1 MFRGHPCNF
10 GGFRAT
16 YEADEQAAGVPRF
29 SEEVFRRLYDET
41 LEETLRVA
49 RGICGSDEDAKEAC
63 QDAYAALAQYWSSG
77 GLRESPRR
85 LLFRAL
91 QRSAIDALRARLRRE
106 RRVGVSAPTAMLSVR
121 GPLERALRRLRHED
135 AALLVMQ
142 SVVGM
147 TYEEL
152 AQVQRTSVSAIRAR
166 LFRARGELARRYE
179 EEGGEW

>member
-1 MFRGHPCNF
+1 M
-10 GGFRAT
+10 
-16 YEADEQAAGVPRF
+16 
-29 SEEVFRRLYDET
+29 YDET
-41 LEETLRVA
+41 LDETLRVA
-49 RGICGSDEDAKEAC
+49 RGICGNDEDAKEAC
-63 QDAYAALAQYWSSG
+63 QDAYVALARYWSRG
-77 GLRESPRR
+77 GLREPPRR

-106 RRVGVSAPTAMLSVR
+106 RPTGVSGPAATITVR

-142 SVVGM
+142 SVIGM

-152 AQVQRTSVSAIRAR
+152 AKVQRTSVSAIRAR
-166 LFRARGELARRYE
+166 LFRARRELARRYE

>member
-1 MFRGHPCNF
+1 MPS
-10 GGFRAT
+10 
-16 YEADEQAAGVPRF
+16 F
-29 SEEVFRRLYDET
+29 SEEGFRRLYDET
-41 LEETLRVA
+41 VNEMLRVA

-63 QDAYAALAQYWSSG
+63 QDAYVALARYWSSG
-77 GLRESPRR
+77 GLREPPRR

-91 QRSAIDALRARLRRE
+91 QRSAVDALRARLRRE
-106 RRVGVSAPTAMLSVR
+106 RRAGVSGPAVTLTVR
-121 GPLERALRRLRHED
+121 GPLERALRHLRHED

-152 AQVQRTSVSAIRAR
+152 AQVQRTSVGAIRAR
-166 LFRARGELARRYE
+166 LFRARRELARRYE